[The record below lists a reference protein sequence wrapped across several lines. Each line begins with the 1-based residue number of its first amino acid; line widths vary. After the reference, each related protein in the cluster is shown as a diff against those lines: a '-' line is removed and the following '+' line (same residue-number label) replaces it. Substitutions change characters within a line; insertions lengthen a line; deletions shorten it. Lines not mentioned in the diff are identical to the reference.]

1 MNPNA
6 IHIMDP
12 NIIQAMRKILDEN
25 QLEKELNE
33 RLNQFDKSIQAIRFS
48 ANNQLKLKV
57 KGIKEKIPLSMFGD
71 GLIKYL
77 YIVSTFIA
85 NNAKT
90 IYIDEVENGLHFS
103 RMRLLLKNIIDF
115 INNNKDGNLQVFM
128 TTHNQ
133 EFIEI
138 LDQVI
143 REKDFAHQTKLF
155 CLEQY
160 NGLIV
165 AEPYYGENLSLY
177 FKNSAN
183 LFGGKERL
191 KKITMSKK
199 TLIYTEGKSDK
210 NFLSWCL
217 NVWKNEDHFDQAY
230 FDIIHVESKDKLFS
244 DEFCKRI
251 ENILK
256 NKNQEY
262 RQVCIIFD
270 ADIKKEEN
278 RESDAGFNNKLKHIR
293 EKFKEKGTDFPKEQ
307 IFLFPNNQDDGDL
320 ETLLLKIAKHD
331 EFLKCFEG
339 YLECIKSK
347 EYYKPI
353 KNIRKNMLYAYLEA
367 LGLENLT
374 KTNIDVFDSKGKIK
388 SKYEENYKKLTEEV
402 IDFSSNSLIP
412 LKNFLG
418 QFAK

>member
-33 RLNQFDKSIQAIRFS
+33 RLNQFDNNIQAISFN
-48 ANNQLKLKV
+48 ADNQLKLKV
-57 KGIKEKIPLSMFGD
+57 KGIKEKIPLSVFGD

-160 NGLIV
+160 NGSIV

-177 FKNSAN
+177 FKNGAN
-183 LFGGKERL
+183 LFGGKER
-191 KKITMSKK
+191 
-199 TLIYTEGKSDK
+199 
-210 NFLSWCL
+210 
-217 NVWKNEDHFDQAY
+217 
-230 FDIIHVESKDKLFS
+230 
-244 DEFCKRI
+244 
-251 ENILK
+251 
-256 NKNQEY
+256 
-262 RQVCIIFD
+262 
-270 ADIKKEEN
+270 
-278 RESDAGFNNKLKHIR
+278 
-293 EKFKEKGTDFPKEQ
+293 FKE
-307 IFLFPNNQDDGDL
+307 NN
-320 ETLLLKIAKHD
+320 
-331 EFLKCFEG
+331 
-339 YLECIKSK
+339 
-347 EYYKPI
+347 
-353 KNIRKNMLYAYLEA
+353 
-367 LGLENLT
+367 
-374 KTNIDVFDSKGKIK
+374 
-388 SKYEENYKKLTEEV
+388 YE
-402 IDFSSNSLIP
+402 
-412 LKNFLG
+412 
-418 QFAK
+418 